1 MSDSARKQ
9 EVGELESAFLSLLKQ
24 HNTDLSTELKAFH
37 DLQRSGGADVVDIID
52 RIVGHINS
60 LTADNAEWE
69 ASDFLTSVIRPMVAL
84 RDRALHLKNQIEA
97 SVPSKIL
104 APRPITEQ
112 EVVVYVSIF
121 QSQGGDLKR
130 WALQLGSLKT
140 AISGRPI
147 YANEADVCALVK
159 HKESALSEAYLCI
172 AVDKKD
178 ILTQDARFYRQ
189 DHLGHRLLILKQT
202 AIKEDNILEFV
213 HNKKRYLHESGR
225 LIEQM
230 T

>member
-1 MSDSARKQ
+1 MSDSERKQ
-9 EVGELESAFLSLLKQ
+9 QVGELESAFLTLLKQ
-24 HNTDLSTELKAFH
+24 HSGDLSTELKAFH
-37 DLQRSGGADVVDIID
+37 DLQRSGGADTVEMID
-52 RIVGHINS
+52 RIVGHIDS

-69 ASDFLTSVIRPMVAL
+69 ASDFLASVLRPMVAL
-84 RDRALHLKNQIEA
+84 RDRALHLKSDLEA
-97 SVPSKIL
+97 SAPSKIL
-104 APRPITEQ
+104 APRPITEK
-112 EVVVYVSIF
+112 EAIIYVSIF
-121 QSQGGDLKR
+121 QSQGGDLKQ

-140 AISGRPI
+140 SIAGRPV

-159 HKESALSEAYLCI
+159 HKESALSESYLCI

-213 HNKKRYLHESGR
+213 HNKKRYLVESGR